1 MVTYKLLPRLR
12 VGTFDTLCFTSSIHH
27 IFSTPSY
34 GDCCR
39 INYFKQDKTAIFQI
53 QICYTMSPS
62 LISLIPAIE
71 PDELVFLQ
79 AFTND
84 LSEDKM
90 HLFVSLYNGKRKK
103 TETILICCL
112 LGFVAAAGI
121 QRFVLGQ
128 IGMGILYLFTGG
140 LCLVGTI
147 VDIINHKQLTFEFN
161 QQMAM
166 EAMGMVKG
174 F

>member
-1 MVTYKLLPRLR
+1 MNANL
-12 VGTFDTLCFTSSIHH
+12 
-27 IFSTPSY
+27 IF
-34 GDCCR
+34 
-39 INYFKQDKTAIFQI
+39 
-53 QICYTMSPS
+53 
-62 LISLIPAIE
+62 LIPAVE
-71 PDELVFLQ
+71 PDELAYLQ
-79 AFTND
+79 AFTKD
-84 LSEDKM
+84 LTEDKM
-90 HLFVSLYNGKRKK
+90 HLFISLYNNKRKK

-128 IGMGILYLFTGG
+128 VGMGILYLFTGG

-147 VDIINHKQLTFEFN
+147 MDILNHKSLTFEYN

-166 EAMGMVKG
+166 EAMDMVKG

>member
-1 MVTYKLLPRLR
+1 M
-12 VGTFDTLCFTSSIHH
+12 
-27 IFSTPSY
+27 
-34 GDCCR
+34 
-39 INYFKQDKTAIFQI
+39 NAN
-53 QICYTMSPS
+53 
-62 LISLIPAIE
+62 LIILIPAVE
-71 PDELVFLQ
+71 PDELAYLQ
-79 AFTND
+79 AFTKD
-84 LSEDKM
+84 LTEDKM
-90 HLFVSLYNGKRKK
+90 HLFISLYNNKRKK

-128 IGMGILYLFTGG
+128 VGMGILYLFTGG

-147 VDIINHKQLTFEFN
+147 MDILNHKSLTFEYN

>member
-1 MVTYKLLPRLR
+1 MNANL
-12 VGTFDTLCFTSSIHH
+12 I
-27 IFSTPSY
+27 
-34 GDCCR
+34 
-39 INYFKQDKTAIFQI
+39 
-53 QICYTMSPS
+53 TM
-62 LISLIPAIE
+62 IPAVE
-71 PDELVFLQ
+71 PDELAYLQ
-79 AFTND
+79 AFTKD
-84 LSEDKM
+84 LTEDKL
-90 HLFVSLYNGKRKK
+90 HLFISLYNNKRKK

-128 IGMGILYLFTGG
+128 VGMGILYLFTGG
-140 LCLVGTI
+140 LCLIGTI
-147 VDIINHKQLTFEFN
+147 MDILNHKSLTFEYN